1 MLTMPFTNPQPP
13 TRNYKHY
20 HLCLISQ
27 ILPMSYEQP
36 FRPPPFRHT
45 PYRPWPR
52 PTAPVRRNPH
62 PGTLPACAPV
72 PGHCYGSHSGDDGG
86 RGETSFYRAVAPTG
100 TGGSA
105 LILNSEFLI
114 LNWTYTFSAKEK
126 DAETGLSYFG
136 SRYYSSD
143 LSIWLSV
150 DPMSDKYPSLSP
162 YVYCAD
168 NPVKLVDPNG
178 EEFWKPDE
186 DGNLIAQHG
195 DNAWTLAKYLNI
207 DATDACDMLKSQGY
221 KINNG
226 ILNLK
231 VGDKFKVDNVYTRSI
246 ANSTSDLTRET
257 DLAHTSKTGA
267 TPEDHYNCWG
277 AAVAG
282 SQGKEINNTVGIPI
296 GGEFDYQVYS
306 NYTATNLENAKFGKT
321 LIRFADGNN
330 NAKHAA
336 IYYGTSNDGVVYV
349 YTKNGWDYKP
359 AIMRLNDLL
368 QKFPNYGTIQGI
380 NSGDS
385 GYYDFSN

>member
-1 MLTMPFTNPQPP
+1 MIIN
-13 TRNYKHY
+13 K
-20 HLCLISQ
+20 
-27 ILPMSYEQP
+27 EQEQLFFCTFAP
-36 FRPPPFRHT
+36 SKPPPMNRCRS
-45 PYRPWPR
+45 YRR
-52 PTAPVRRNPH
+52 MNPLTGILSLRGDARGYRYAS
-62 PGTLPACAPV
+62 PG
-72 PGHCYGSHSGDDGG
+72 GDGG
-86 RGETSFYRAVAPTG
+86 RGNQHCGARHV
-100 TGGSA
+100 SA
-105 LILNSEFLI
+105 TTPPQCDGATTTLHSPFFTLYPS
-114 LNWTYTFSAKEK
+114 YTFSAKEK
-126 DAETGLSYFG
+126 DSETGLSYFG
-136 SRYYSSD
+136 ARYYSSD

-162 YVYCAD
+162 YVYCAN

-349 YTKNGWDYKP
+349 YTKNGWNYKP